1 MVFAKRNKRPEGIY
15 LKSDAEIARIRR
27 AGRILHAVLK
37 EVAAAA
43 QPGVTTLELDRLA
56 RTRIREAK
64 ARPAFLGQ
72 YGFPATLCISINEQV
87 VHGIPSKRRLQEGDI
102 VSIDCG
108 VVFDGFFSDSAVT
121 VPVGRV
127 SEEAQRLM
135 DVTRESL
142 DRAIAQCLPGN
153 RTGDIGWAVESF
165 VTQHGYSVVE
175 GYGGHGVGRKIHEDP
190 KVDNVGPAGTGE
202 RLRRGL
208 VIAVEPMVNIG
219 SGETEELDD
228 EWTVV
233 TKDGS
238 LSAHYEHTVAITA
251 DGYEILTIGED

>member
-1 MVFAKRNKRPEGIY
+1 MVFNRRQKRPEGIY
-15 LKSDAEIARIRR
+15 YKSDAEIARIRR
-27 AGRILHAVLK
+27 AGRILHAVLA
-37 EVAAAA
+37 EVSQAV
-43 QPGVTTLELDRLA
+43 QPGVTTSELDRLA

-72 YGFPATLCISINEQV
+72 YGFPATLCVSINEEV

-121 VPVGRV
+121 VPVGKV

-135 DVTRESL
+135 DVTKHSL
-142 DRAIAQCLPGN
+142 ELAIAQCQPGN
-153 RTGDIGWAVESF
+153 RTGDIGWAVEQY
-165 VTQHGYSVVE
+165 VTSHGYSVVE
-175 GYGGHGVGRKIHEDP
+175 GYGGHGVGRKIHEEP
-190 KVDNVGPAGTGE
+190 KVDNVGPPGTGE

-219 SGETEELDD
+219 TGETEELED

-233 TKDGS
+233 TKDGRW
-238 LSAHYEHTVAITA
+238 SAHFEHTIAITA
-251 DGYEILTIGED
+251 DGYEILTNGE